1 MGEVLWGWGEDITS
15 VTHLQ
20 TTDQIFMGVVGDH
33 YSVADGHQQ
42 EELLDTLHVGRDHH
56 LHALQAAQTHVGQL
70 ALQCRLQGQ
79 VLDNLK
85 TQTSKK
91 TLLLGLKGK
100 RTPEGCFW
108 NHTG

>member
-1 MGEVLWGWGEDITS
+1 MKGWVGVSDGEVLWGWVGVGWGQITS

-20 TTDQIFMGVVGDH
+20 STDQIFMGVVGDH
-33 YSVADGHQQ
+33 HSVADGHQQ

-85 TQTSKK
+85 TQTSTTKIFA
-91 TLLLGLKGK
+91 T
-100 RTPEGCFW
+100 W
-108 NHTG
+108 A